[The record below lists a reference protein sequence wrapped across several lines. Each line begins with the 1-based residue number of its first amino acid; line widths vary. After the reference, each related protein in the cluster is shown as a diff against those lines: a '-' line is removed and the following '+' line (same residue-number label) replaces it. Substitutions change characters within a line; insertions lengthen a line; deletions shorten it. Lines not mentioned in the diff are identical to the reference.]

1 MRSSRLGILAFLAL
15 AVLFTTNCSYYNRI
29 MSRKNLVD
37 GSVAYKE
44 RKFDRAE
51 ELFRRASERDPEGA
65 TLEGRTA
72 QLFLARTIH
81 SKYIGNRQDKSLADS
96 AITEYKKVLA
106 NDPNE
111 QSAYKAVAGLLEN
124 LARDEEW
131 KTWVT
136 ERSNNESIK
145 PQFRSE
151 ALTSLAAKQNT
162 CANEISDTD
171 ATKKEAKD
179 KDGKPIFQF
188 VKPADPAE
196 LEKMRACVAL
206 GTELI
211 DKAVALETDEIK
223 QIKGI
228 DVKSMTDGQL
238 KEKLDLVKAFESAR
252 SYKTSL
258 TIQASRL
265 AEMDGRA
272 DDAANIKKQAEAAR
286 AQFLELSDVNKAIQ
300 AEIDARIAAEQEAA
314 NANKANANAKP
325 EAK

>member
-15 AVLFTTNCSYYNRI
+15 VVVFTTNCSYYNRI

-51 ELFRRASERDPEGA
+51 ELFRKAAERDPEGA

-81 SKYIGNRQDKSLADS
+81 SQYIGNRSDKSKADA
-96 AITEYKKVLA
+96 AITEYKKMLA
-106 NDPNE
+106 VDPNE

-145 PQFRSE
+145 PQFRAE

-179 KDGKPIFQF
+179 KDGKPIYQF
-188 VKPADPAE
+188 VKPEDPAE
-196 LEKMRACVAL
+196 LEKMRACITL
-206 GTELI
+206 GNQLI
-211 DKAVALETDEIK
+211 EKAVSLETDEVK
-223 QIKGI
+223 QVKGL
-228 DVKSMTDGQL
+228 DVKTLTDGQL
-238 KEKLDLVKAFESAR
+238 KEKLDLVKAYESAR
-252 SYKTSL
+252 SYRASL

-265 AEMDGRA
+265 AEMEGRT
-272 DDAANIKKQAEAAR
+272 DDAANLKKQAEAAR
-286 AQFLELSDVNKAIQ
+286 AQFLELSDASKAIQ
-300 AEIDARIAAEQEAA
+300 GEIDARIAAEQEAA
-314 NANKANANAKP
+314 NANKAKP
-325 EAK
+325 GAENK